1 MEIKKGFIEIS
12 EEECRLIVDER
23 FLLVNFP
30 VKKAVKI
37 FSYYKKLKNKEIE
50 KLTSEIQNIAVFSDE
65 ALSLFKEK
73 EALEKSLIC
82 IYSLLKKYDFV
93 MISDVGLSDESIKNF
108 KIIMEKV
115 VKALGNKSLYF
126 VRKKYEFVDIDFKNR
141 RNKTIN

>member
-1 MEIKKGFIEIS
+1 MK
-12 EEECRLIVDER
+12 D

>member
-1 MEIKKGFIEIS
+1 MEIKKGFIEIL